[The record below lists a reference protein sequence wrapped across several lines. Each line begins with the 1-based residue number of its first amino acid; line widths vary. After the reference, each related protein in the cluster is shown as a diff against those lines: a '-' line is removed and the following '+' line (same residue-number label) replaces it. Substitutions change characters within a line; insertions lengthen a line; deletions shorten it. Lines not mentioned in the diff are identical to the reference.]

1 MKITEEKST
10 KTYEIKELIDEVF
23 DKETEKLKNQ
33 LAEAEEALKFYSSL
47 SNWNGKW
54 MADSVDASDCDYQ
67 QTVSERVG
75 GKRAKTYFERYR
87 EIQK

>member
-54 MADSVDASDCDYQ
+54 MADSVDVSDCDYQ

-75 GKRAKTYFERYR
+75 GKRARAYFEKY
-87 EIQK
+87 KDNK

>member
-1 MKITEEKST
+1 MKITEENST

-33 LAEAEEALKFYSSL
+33 LAEAEEALKFYASL

-67 QTVSERVG
+67 QNISEKGG
-75 GKRAKTYFERYR
+75 GKRAREYFE
-87 EIQK
+87 KHKDNK